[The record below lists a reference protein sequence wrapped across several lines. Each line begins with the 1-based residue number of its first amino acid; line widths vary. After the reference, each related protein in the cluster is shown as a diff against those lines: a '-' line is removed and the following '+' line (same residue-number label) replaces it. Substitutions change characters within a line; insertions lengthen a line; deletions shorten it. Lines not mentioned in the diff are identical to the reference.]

1 MHQPPVRFTYR
12 LLSYLIS
19 TIIAGQPLLPAVG
32 AVITPQN
39 GAGMDKAANGV
50 PVVNIATPNGA
61 GISHNRFTDYNVG
74 KEGLILNNATGK
86 LNPTQLGG
94 LIQNNPN
101 LKAGGEA
108 KGIINEVTGGN
119 RSLLQGYTEVAGKAA
134 NVMVANPYGITCDG
148 CGFINTPHATL
159 TTGRP
164 VMNADGSLQA
174 LEVTE
179 GSITINGAGLD
190 GTRSDAVSI
199 IARATEVNAALHAKD
214 LTVTAGANRIT
225 ADGRVSALKG
235 EGDVPKVAV
244 DTGALGGMYARRIH
258 LTSTESGVGVNLG
271 NLYARDGDI
280 ILSSAGKLVLKN
292 SLAGG
297 NTTVTGTDVSL
308 SGDNKAG
315 GNLSVTGTTGL
326 TLNQPRLVTDKN
338 LVLSSSGQIVQ
349 NGGELT
355 AGQNAMLSA
364 QHLNQTSGT
373 VNAAENVTLTT
384 TNDTTLKGRSIA
396 GKTLTVSSGSLNNGG
411 TLVAGRD
418 ATVKTGTFS
427 NTGTVQGNGLKVTAT
442 DLTSTGSI
450 KSGSTLDIS
459 ARNATLSGDAGAK
472 DSARVTVSGTLE
484 NRGRLVSD
492 DVLTLSATQINNS
505 GTLSG
510 AKELVA
516 SADTLTTTEKSVTN
530 SDGNLM
536 LDSASSTLAG
546 ETSAGG
552 TVSVKG
558 NSLKTTTTA
567 QTQGNSVSVDV
578 QNAQLDGTQA
588 ARDIL
593 TLNASEKLTHSGKSS
608 APSLSLS
615 APELTSSGVLVGSAL
630 NTQSQ
635 TLTNSGL
642 LQGEASL
649 TVNTQRLDNQQ
660 NGTLYSAA
668 DLTLDI
674 PDIRN
679 SGLITGDNG
688 LMLNA
693 VSLSNPGKI
702 IADTLSVRAT
712 TLDGDGLLQGAGA
725 LALAGDTL
733 SQGSHGRWL
742 TADDLSLRGKTLNTA
757 GTTQGQNIT
766 VQADRWANSGSV
778 LATGNLTASAT
789 GQLTSTGDIMSQGDT
804 TLKAATTDNRGSLLS
819 AGTLSLDGN
828 SLDNSG
834 TVQGDHVT
842 IRQNSVTNSG
852 TLTGIAA
859 LTLAARMVSPQ
870 PALMNNGGSLLTS
883 GDLTITAGSLVNS
896 GAIQAADSLT
906 ARLTGELV
914 STAGSKVTSNGEM
927 ALSAL
932 NLSNSGQWIAKNLT
946 LKANSLTSAGDI
958 TGVDTLTLT
967 VNQTLNNQANGKLL
981 SAGVL
986 TLKADSVTNDGQL
999 QGNATTITA
1008 GQLTNGGHL
1017 QGETLTLAA
1026 SGGVNNRF
1034 GGVLMSRNALNVSTA
1049 TLSNQGTIQ
1058 GGGGV
1063 SLNVTDRLQNDG
1075 KILSGSNLTLTAQVL
1090 ANTGSGL
1097 VQAATL
1103 LLDVVNTVNGGRV
1116 LATGSADVKGTTL
1129 NNTGTLQGAD
1139 LLVNYHTFSNS
1150 GTLLGTSGLGVKGS
1164 SLLQHGTGRLYSA
1177 GNLLLDAQDFSGQGQ
1192 VVATGDVTLKL
1203 IAALT
1208 NHGTLAVGKTLSVTS
1223 QNAITNGG
1231 VMQGDA
1237 MVLGAGEAFTNN
1249 GMLTAGKGNS
1259 VFSAQRLFLNAP
1271 GSLQAGGDVSL
1282 NSRSD
1287 ITISG
1292 FTGTAGSLTMN
1303 VAGTLLNSA
1312 LIYAG
1317 NNLKLFTDRLHNQHG
1332 DILAGNSLWVQKD
1345 ASGGANTEIINTSG
1359 NIETHQGDI
1368 VVRTGHLLNQREGFS
1383 ATTTTRTNPSSIQ
1396 GMGNALVDIPLSLLP
1411 DGSYGYFTRE
1421 VENQHGTPCNGHG
1434 ACNITMDT
1442 LYYYAPFADSAT
1454 QRFLSS
1460 QNITT
1465 VTGADNPAGRI
1476 ASGRNLS
1483 AEAERLENRASFILA
1498 NGDIALSGREL
1509 SNQSWQT
1516 GTENEYLVYRYD
1528 PKTFYG
1534 SYATGSLDK
1543 LPLLSPEFENNTIR
1557 FSLDGREKDYTPG
1570 KTYYSVIQAGGDV
1583 KTRFTSS
1590 INNGTTTAHAGSVS
1604 PVVSAPVLNTLS
1616 QQTGGDSLTQTALQ
1630 QYEPVVVG
1638 SPQWHDELAGALKN
1652 IAGGSPLTGQTGISD
1667 DWPLPS
1673 GNNGYL
1679 VPSTDPDSPYLITV
1693 NPKLDGLGQVDS
1705 HLFAGLYELLG
1716 AKPGQAPRETAPSY
1730 TDEKQFLGSSYFL
1743 DRLGLKPEKD
1753 YRFLGDAVFDTR
1765 YVSNAVLSRTG
1776 SRYLNGLGSDTEQ
1789 MRYLMD
1795 NAARQQKGLG
1805 LEFGVALTAEQIA
1818 QLDGS
1823 ILWWESATINGQ
1835 TVMVPKLYLSPEDIT
1850 LHNGSVISGN
1860 NVQLAGGN
1868 ITNSGSSINAQNGLS
1883 LDSTGYI
1890 DNLNAGLISA
1900 GGSLDLSA
1908 IGDISN
1914 ISSVISGKTVQLESV
1929 SGNISNITRRQQWN
1943 AGSDSRYGGVH
1954 LSGTDT
1960 GPVATIKGTD
1970 SLSLDA
1976 GKNID
1981 ITGATVSS
1989 GGTLG
1994 MSAGNDINIA
2004 ANLISGSK
2012 SQSGFWHTDDNSAS
2026 STTSQGS
2033 SISAGGNLAMAAGH
2047 NLDVTAS
2054 SVSAGHSALL
2064 SAGNDLSLNAVRES
2078 KNSRNG
2084 RSESHESHAAVST
2097 VTAGDNFLLVAGRD
2111 IASQAAGM
2119 AAENNVVIRGGR
2131 DVNLVAESAGAGDSY
2146 TSKKKKEINE
2156 TVRQQGTEIASGGDT
2171 TVNAGRDI
2179 TAVASSVTAT
2189 GNISVNAGRD
2199 VALTTATESDY
2210 HYLETKKKSG
2220 GFLSKKTT
2228 RTISEDSATREAGS
2242 LLSGNRVTVNA
2253 GDNLTVEGSD
2263 VVADRDVSLAAGNHV
2278 DVLAAT
2284 STDTSWRFKETK
2296 KSGLMG
2302 TGGIGFTIGSS
2313 KTTHDR
2319 REAGTTQSQSAST
2332 IGSTAGNV
2340 SITAGKQAHISGSDV
2355 IANRDISIT
2364 GDSVVVDP
2372 GHDRRTVDEKFE
2384 QKKSGLTVALSG
2396 TVGSAINNAVT
2407 SAQETKESSDS
2418 RLKALQATK
2427 TALSGVQAG
2436 QAATMASATGDPN
2449 AMGVSLSLTTQKSK
2463 SQQHSESDT
2472 VSGSTLNAGNNLSVV
2487 ATGKNRGDNRGDIVI
2502 AGSQLKVGGNTSL
2515 DAANDILLSGAA
2527 NTQKTTGRNSSSGGG
2542 VGVSIGAGGNGAGI
2556 SVFAGVNAAKGSE
2569 KGNGTEWTETTTDSG
2584 KTVTINSGRDTVLNG
2599 AQVNGNRIIADVG
2612 HDLLISSQQ
2621 DTSKYDSKQT
2631 SVAAGGSFTFGSMTG
2646 SGYIAASRDK
2656 MKSRFDSVA
2665 EQTGMFAGDGGFDIT
2680 VGRHTQLDG
2689 AVIAST
2695 ATPDKNHLDTGTL
2708 GFSDLHNEADYKVS
2722 HSGISLSGGG
2732 SFGDKFQGNMPG
2744 GMISAGGHS
2753 GHAEGTTQAA
2763 VAEGT
2768 ITIRD
2773 RDNQKQNLANLSRDP
2788 AHANDSISPIFDK
2801 EKEQRRLQT
2810 VGLISDIGSQVAD
2823 IARTQGELNALKA
2836 AQDKYGPVPA
2846 DATEEQRQAYLAKL
2860 RDTPEYKKEQ
2870 EKYGTGSDMQRGIQ
2884 AATAALQGLVGG
2896 NMAGALAGAS
2906 APELANIIGHHAG
2919 IDDNTAAK
2927 AIAHAILGGVTA
2939 ALQGNSA
2946 AAGAIGAGTG
2956 EVIASA
2962 IAKSLYP
2969 GVDPS
2974 KLTEDQK
2981 QTVSTLATLSAG
2993 MAGGIASGDVAG
3005 AAAGAGAGKNV
3016 VENNALSL
3024 VARGCAVA
3032 APCRT
3037 KVAEQLLEIGAKA
3050 GMAGLA
3056 GAAVKDM
3063 ADRMT
3068 SDELEHLI
3076 TLQMMGNDEITT
3088 KYLSSLHDKYGS
3100 GAASN
3105 PNIGKDLTDAEKV
3118 ELGGSG
3124 SGTGTPPPSE
3134 NDPKQQNE
3142 KTVDKL
3148 NQKQESAIKKIDNT
3162 IKNALKDHDIIGT
3175 LKDMDGKPVPKENGG
3190 YWDHMQEMQNTLR
3203 GLRNHADTLK
3213 NVNNPE
3219 AQAAYGRATD
3229 AINKIESALK
3239 GYGI

>member
-1 MHQPPVRFTYR
+1 MNQPPVHFTYR
-12 LLSYLIS
+12 LLSYLVS
-19 TIIAGQPLLPAVG
+19 AIIAGQPLLPAVG

-214 LTVTAGANRIT
+214 LTVTAGANRVT

-271 NLYARDGDI
+271 NLYAREGDI
-280 ILSSAGKLVLKN
+280 ILNSAGKLVLKN

-326 TLNQPRLVTDKN
+326 TLNQSRLVTDKN

-384 TNDTTLKGRSIA
+384 TDDTTLKGRSIA

-516 SADTLTTTEKSVTN
+516 SADTLTTTEKSVTH

-536 LDSASSTLAG
+536 LNSASSTLAG
-546 ETSAGG
+546 ETSAGS

-558 NSLKTTTTA
+558 NSLKTTATA

-642 LQGEASL
+642 LQGKASL

-688 LMLNA
+688 LTLNTA
-693 VSLSNPGKI
+693 SLSNPGKI
-702 IADTLSVRAT
+702 IADTLNVRAT

-733 SQGSHGRWL
+733 SQGRNGRWL
-742 TADDLSLRGKTLNTA
+742 TAGDLSLRGKTLHTA
-757 GTTQGQNIT
+757 GTTQGQNLT
-766 VQADRWANSGSV
+766 VQADNWANSGSV

-804 TLKAATTDNRGSLLS
+804 TLNAATTDNRGSLLS

-828 SLDNSG
+828 SLDNRG

-852 TLTGIAA
+852 TFTGIAA

-883 GDLTITAGSLVNS
+883 GDLTITAGSITSSGHWQGKRVLITADSLANS

-914 STAGSKVTSNGEM
+914 SAAGSKVTSNGEM

-958 TGVDTLTLT
+958 TGVDALTLT
-967 VNQTLNNQANGKLL
+967 VNQTLNNHASGKLL

-986 TLKADSVTNDGQL
+986 TLKADSV
-999 QGNATTITA
+999 
-1008 GQLTNGGHL
+1008 TNGGHL

-1026 SGGVNNRF
+1026 SGGVNNRS

-1063 SLNVTDRLQNDG
+1063 SLNATDRLQNDG

-1164 SLLQHGTGRLYSA
+1164 SLLQNGTGRLYSA

-1208 NHGTLAVGKTLSVTS
+1208 NHGTLAAGKTLSVTS

-1332 DILAGNSLWVQKD
+1332 DILAGNSLWVQKN

-1442 LYYYAPFADSAT
+1442 LYYHAPFADSAT

-1483 AEAERLENRASFILA
+1483 VEAERLENRASFILA
-1498 NGDIALSGREL
+1498 NEDIALSGRQL
-1509 SNQSWQT
+1509 NNQSWQT

-1528 PKTFYG
+1528 PKMFYG

-1583 KTRFTSS
+1583 KTRFTSN

-1693 NPKLDGLGQVDS
+1693 NPKLDGLGQPEPL
-1705 HLFAGLYELLG
+1705 LFGELYKLLG
-1716 AKPGQAPRETAPSY
+1716 MSPGAAPRETGSQY
-1730 TDEKQFLGSSYFL
+1730 TDMNQFLGSAYFL

-1776 SRYLNGLGSDTEQ
+1776 SRYINGLGSDTEQ

-1805 LEFGVALTAEQIA
+1805 LEFGVALTTEQIA

-1823 ILWWESATINGQ
+1823 ILWWESVTINGQ

-1868 ITNSGSSINAQNGLS
+1868 ITNSGGSINAQNDLS

-1929 SGNISNITRRQQWN
+1929 SGNISNITLRQQWS

-2012 SQSGFWHTDDNSAS
+2012 SQSGFWHTEDNSSS

-2054 SVSAGHSALL
+2054 SVSAGHRALL

-2084 RSESHESHAAVST
+2084 RSESHDSHAAVST
-2097 VTAGDNFLLVAGRD
+2097 VTAGDNLLLVAGRD
-2111 IASQAAGM
+2111 IASQAAGV
-2119 AAENNVVIRGGR
+2119 AAENNVSIRAGR

-2171 TVNAGRDI
+2171 TVTAGRDI

-2228 RTISEDSATREAGS
+2228 HTISEDSASREAGS
-2242 LLSGNRVTVNA
+2242 LLSGNRVAVNA

-2284 STDTSWRFKETK
+2284 NTDTSWRFKETK

-2436 QAATMASATGDPN
+2436 QAAAMATATGDPN
-2449 AMGVSLSLTTQKSK
+2449 ATGVSLSLTTQKSK

-2502 AGSQLKVGGNTSL
+2502 AGSQLKAGGNTSL
-2515 DAANDILLSGAA
+2515 DAANDVLLSGAA

-2556 SVFAGVNAAKGSE
+2556 SVFASVNAAKGSE
-2569 KGNGTEWTETTTDSG
+2569 KGNGTEWTETTIDSG

-2599 AQVNGNRIIADVG
+2599 VQVNGNRIIADVG

-2788 AHANDSISPIFDK
+2788 VHANDSISPIFDK
-2801 EKEQRRLQT
+2801 EKEQNRLKEI
-2810 VGLISDIGSQVAD
+2810 GMISDIGGQVAD
-2823 IARTQGELNALKA
+2823 IARTQGELNALKV
-2836 AQDKYGPVPA
+2836 AQDKYGPLQA

-2860 RDTPEYKKEQ
+2860 RETPEYKKEQ
-2870 EKYGTGSDMQRGIQ
+2870 EKFGTGSDIQRGIQ
-2884 AATAALQGLVGG
+2884 AATAALQGLAGD
-2896 NMAGALAGAS
+2896 NIAGALAGAS
-2906 APELANIIGHHAG
+2906 APELANFIGHNAG
-2919 IDDNTAAK
+2919 INDNDAAK

-2939 ALQGNSA
+2939 ALQGNNA
-2946 AAGAIGAGTG
+2946 AAGSVGAVSG
-2956 EVIASA
+2956 ELIAGA
-2962 IAKSLYP
+2962 IAKVLYP
-2969 GVDPS
+2969 DEKDLS

-2981 QTVSTLATLSAG
+2981 QTLSTLASISAG
-2993 MAGGIASGDVAG
+2993 IAGGVAGGNTAGVATG
-3005 AAAGAGAGKNV
+3005 AAAGKNVAENNLVGGSEWLQTEKAREHGADVLSCSDNPSGEACKRGQAENKAYAAALATGSVALLPGSAQAMWLLGAGTNAGMQYADSGEINPVNSVAAGWINVITMGQGWKGTIAWNAAGGALTNAINGDDPLTGAITNGAGAGFGYGVGNYV
-3016 VENNALSL
+3016 VKPAANTIGKWITGGWNPKFDPTLLKYTEVKGQLGLSKEMVPSKIPSAVGNAGGS
-3024 VARGCAVA
+3024 
-3032 APCRT
+3032 
-3037 KVAEQLLEIGAKA
+3037 
-3050 GMAGLA
+3050 
-3056 GAAVKDM
+3056 
-3063 ADRMT
+3063 
-3068 SDELEHLI
+3068 
-3076 TLQMMGNDEITT
+3076 
-3088 KYLSSLHDKYGS
+3088 LSSEFGS
-3100 GAASN
+3100 SIIQKKKDAMEA
-3105 PNIGKDLTDAEKV
+3105 GK
-3118 ELGGSG
+3118 
-3124 SGTGTPPPSE
+3124 
-3134 NDPKQQNE
+3134 
-3142 KTVDKL
+3142 
-3148 NQKQESAIKKIDNT
+3148 
-3162 IKNALKDHDIIGT
+3162 
-3175 LKDMDGKPVPKENGG
+3175 
-3190 YWDHMQEMQNTLR
+3190 
-3203 GLRNHADTLK
+3203 
-3213 NVNNPE
+3213 
-3219 AQAAYGRATD
+3219 
-3229 AINKIESALK
+3229 
-3239 GYGI
+3239 

>member
-159 TTGRP
+159 TTGKP

-271 NLYARDGDI
+271 NLYAREGDI

-1026 SGGVNNRF
+1026 SGGVNNRS

-1063 SLNVTDRLQNDG
+1063 SLNATDRLQNDG

-1208 NHGTLAVGKTLSVTS
+1208 NHGTLAAGKTLSVTS

-1616 QQTGGDSLTQTALQ
+1616 QQTG
-1630 QYEPVVVG
+1630 
-1638 SPQWHDELAGALKN
+1638 
-1652 IAGGSPLTGQTGISD
+1652 
-1667 DWPLPS
+1667 
-1673 GNNGYL
+1673 
-1679 VPSTDPDSPYLITV
+1679 
-1693 NPKLDGLGQVDS
+1693 
-1705 HLFAGLYELLG
+1705 
-1716 AKPGQAPRETAPSY
+1716 
-1730 TDEKQFLGSSYFL
+1730 
-1743 DRLGLKPEKD
+1743 
-1753 YRFLGDAVFDTR
+1753 
-1765 YVSNAVLSRTG
+1765 
-1776 SRYLNGLGSDTEQ
+1776 
-1789 MRYLMD
+1789 
-1795 NAARQQKGLG
+1795 
-1805 LEFGVALTAEQIA
+1805 
-1818 QLDGS
+1818 
-1823 ILWWESATINGQ
+1823 
-1835 TVMVPKLYLSPEDIT
+1835 
-1850 LHNGSVISGN
+1850 
-1860 NVQLAGGN
+1860 
-1868 ITNSGSSINAQNGLS
+1868 
-1883 LDSTGYI
+1883 
-1890 DNLNAGLISA
+1890 
-1900 GGSLDLSA
+1900 
-1908 IGDISN
+1908 
-1914 ISSVISGKTVQLESV
+1914 
-1929 SGNISNITRRQQWN
+1929 
-1943 AGSDSRYGGVH
+1943 
-1954 LSGTDT
+1954 
-1960 GPVATIKGTD
+1960 
-1970 SLSLDA
+1970 
-1976 GKNID
+1976 
-1981 ITGATVSS
+1981 
-1989 GGTLG
+1989 
-1994 MSAGNDINIA
+1994 
-2004 ANLISGSK
+2004 
-2012 SQSGFWHTDDNSAS
+2012 
-2026 STTSQGS
+2026 
-2033 SISAGGNLAMAAGH
+2033 
-2047 NLDVTAS
+2047 
-2054 SVSAGHSALL
+2054 
-2064 SAGNDLSLNAVRES
+2064 
-2078 KNSRNG
+2078 
-2084 RSESHESHAAVST
+2084 
-2097 VTAGDNFLLVAGRD
+2097 
-2111 IASQAAGM
+2111 
-2119 AAENNVVIRGGR
+2119 
-2131 DVNLVAESAGAGDSY
+2131 
-2146 TSKKKKEINE
+2146 
-2156 TVRQQGTEIASGGDT
+2156 
-2171 TVNAGRDI
+2171 
-2179 TAVASSVTAT
+2179 
-2189 GNISVNAGRD
+2189 
-2199 VALTTATESDY
+2199 
-2210 HYLETKKKSG
+2210 
-2220 GFLSKKTT
+2220 
-2228 RTISEDSATREAGS
+2228 
-2242 LLSGNRVTVNA
+2242 
-2253 GDNLTVEGSD
+2253 
-2263 VVADRDVSLAAGNHV
+2263 
-2278 DVLAAT
+2278 
-2284 STDTSWRFKETK
+2284 
-2296 KSGLMG
+2296 
-2302 TGGIGFTIGSS
+2302 
-2313 KTTHDR
+2313 
-2319 REAGTTQSQSAST
+2319 
-2332 IGSTAGNV
+2332 
-2340 SITAGKQAHISGSDV
+2340 
-2355 IANRDISIT
+2355 
-2364 GDSVVVDP
+2364 
-2372 GHDRRTVDEKFE
+2372 
-2384 QKKSGLTVALSG
+2384 
-2396 TVGSAINNAVT
+2396 
-2407 SAQETKESSDS
+2407 
-2418 RLKALQATK
+2418 
-2427 TALSGVQAG
+2427 
-2436 QAATMASATGDPN
+2436 
-2449 AMGVSLSLTTQKSK
+2449 
-2463 SQQHSESDT
+2463 
-2472 VSGSTLNAGNNLSVV
+2472 
-2487 ATGKNRGDNRGDIVI
+2487 
-2502 AGSQLKVGGNTSL
+2502 
-2515 DAANDILLSGAA
+2515 
-2527 NTQKTTGRNSSSGGG
+2527 
-2542 VGVSIGAGGNGAGI
+2542 
-2556 SVFAGVNAAKGSE
+2556 
-2569 KGNGTEWTETTTDSG
+2569 
-2584 KTVTINSGRDTVLNG
+2584 
-2599 AQVNGNRIIADVG
+2599 
-2612 HDLLISSQQ
+2612 
-2621 DTSKYDSKQT
+2621 
-2631 SVAAGGSFTFGSMTG
+2631 
-2646 SGYIAASRDK
+2646 
-2656 MKSRFDSVA
+2656 
-2665 EQTGMFAGDGGFDIT
+2665 
-2680 VGRHTQLDG
+2680 
-2689 AVIAST
+2689 
-2695 ATPDKNHLDTGTL
+2695 
-2708 GFSDLHNEADYKVS
+2708 
-2722 HSGISLSGGG
+2722 
-2732 SFGDKFQGNMPG
+2732 
-2744 GMISAGGHS
+2744 
-2753 GHAEGTTQAA
+2753 
-2763 VAEGT
+2763 
-2768 ITIRD
+2768 
-2773 RDNQKQNLANLSRDP
+2773 
-2788 AHANDSISPIFDK
+2788 
-2801 EKEQRRLQT
+2801 
-2810 VGLISDIGSQVAD
+2810 
-2823 IARTQGELNALKA
+2823 
-2836 AQDKYGPVPA
+2836 
-2846 DATEEQRQAYLAKL
+2846 
-2860 RDTPEYKKEQ
+2860 
-2870 EKYGTGSDMQRGIQ
+2870 
-2884 AATAALQGLVGG
+2884 
-2896 NMAGALAGAS
+2896 
-2906 APELANIIGHHAG
+2906 
-2919 IDDNTAAK
+2919 
-2927 AIAHAILGGVTA
+2927 
-2939 ALQGNSA
+2939 
-2946 AAGAIGAGTG
+2946 
-2956 EVIASA
+2956 
-2962 IAKSLYP
+2962 
-2969 GVDPS
+2969 
-2974 KLTEDQK
+2974 
-2981 QTVSTLATLSAG
+2981 
-2993 MAGGIASGDVAG
+2993 
-3005 AAAGAGAGKNV
+3005 
-3016 VENNALSL
+3016 
-3024 VARGCAVA
+3024 
-3032 APCRT
+3032 
-3037 KVAEQLLEIGAKA
+3037 
-3050 GMAGLA
+3050 
-3056 GAAVKDM
+3056 
-3063 ADRMT
+3063 
-3068 SDELEHLI
+3068 
-3076 TLQMMGNDEITT
+3076 
-3088 KYLSSLHDKYGS
+3088 
-3100 GAASN
+3100 
-3105 PNIGKDLTDAEKV
+3105 
-3118 ELGGSG
+3118 
-3124 SGTGTPPPSE
+3124 
-3134 NDPKQQNE
+3134 
-3142 KTVDKL
+3142 
-3148 NQKQESAIKKIDNT
+3148 
-3162 IKNALKDHDIIGT
+3162 
-3175 LKDMDGKPVPKENGG
+3175 
-3190 YWDHMQEMQNTLR
+3190 
-3203 GLRNHADTLK
+3203 
-3213 NVNNPE
+3213 
-3219 AQAAYGRATD
+3219 
-3229 AINKIESALK
+3229 
-3239 GYGI
+3239 

>member
-1 MHQPPVRFTYR
+1 MNQPPVHFTYR
-12 LLSYLIS
+12 LLSYLVS
-19 TIIAGQPLLPAVG
+19 AIIAGQPLLPAVG

-50 PVVNIATPNGA
+50 PVVNIATPDGA

-134 NVMVANPYGITCDG
+134 NVIVANPYGITCDG

-271 NLYARDGDI
+271 NLYAREGDI
-280 ILSSAGKLVLKN
+280 ILSSSGKLVLKN

-297 NTTVTGTDVSL
+297 NTTVTGADVSL

-326 TLNQPRLVTDKN
+326 TLNQSRLVTDKN

-364 QHLNQTSGT
+364 QHLNQTSGA

-384 TNDTTLKGRSIA
+384 TGDTTLKGRSVA
-396 GKTLTVSSGSLNNGG
+396 GKILTVSSGSLNNGG

-427 NTGTVQGNGLKVTAT
+427 NTGAVQGNGLKVTAT

-516 SADTLTTTEKSVTN
+516 SADALTTAEKSVTN

-536 LDSASSTLAG
+536 LNSASSTLAG

-615 APELTSSGVLVGSAL
+615 APELTSSGVLVASAL

-688 LMLNA
+688 LTLNTA
-693 VSLSNPGKI
+693 SLSNPGKI
-702 IADTLSVRAT
+702 IADTLNVRAT

-733 SQGSHGRWL
+733 SQGRNGRWL

-804 TLKAATTDNRGSLLS
+804 TLNAATTDNRGSLLS

-834 TVQGDHVT
+834 TVQGNHVT
-842 IRQNSVTNSG
+842 LHHRSTDNSGTVTGLSGLTLHSADGLTNSGALLSQNSLALSAGDVTNSG
-852 TLTGIAA
+852 RIQGQNITLDASSLTSSGAVQSALDLA
-859 LTLAARMVSPQ
+859 LTL
-870 PALMNNGGSLLTS
+870 S
-883 GDLTITAGSLVNS
+883 GDVIAATGSKITALG
-896 GAIQAADSLT
+896 D
-906 ARLTGELV
+906 ARLTG
-914 STAGSKVTSNGEM
+914 KVLANQGLISAKTLEVNGDSLSNGGEISGVNDLNVT
-927 ALSAL
+927 LSGNLQQHGKMLTDGAL
-932 NLSNSGQWIAKNLT
+932 NVNARDISNSGQLQGADNRITAS
-946 LKANSLTSAGDI
+946 SLTNSGRVQGDS
-958 TGVDTLTLT
+958 GLTLTL
-967 VNQTLNNQANGKLL
+967 LNALTNQASGVLL
-981 SAGVL
+981 SQNVSALSAPVL
-986 TLKADSVTNDGQL
+986 TND
-999 QGNATTITA
+999 
-1008 GQLTNGGHL
+1008 
-1017 QGETLTLAA
+1017 
-1026 SGGVNNRF
+1026 
-1034 GGVLMSRNALNVSTA
+1034 
-1049 TLSNQGTIQ
+1049 GTIQ
-1058 GGGGV
+1058 GNGKTTL
-1063 SLNVTDRLQNDG
+1063 SAATQAHNSG
-1075 KILSGSNLTLTAQVL
+1075 KILSGGELTFTTPDYSGSGWLQATDLLLNVAKLAGNGTVMAANQATLTGNSL
-1090 ANTGSGL
+1090 TNRGL
-1097 VQAATL
+1097 FQAAQL
-1103 LLDVVNTVNGGRV
+1103 NVNTQ
-1116 LATGSADVKGTTL
+1116 TIT
-1129 NNTGTLQGAD
+1129 
-1139 LLVNYHTFSNS
+1139 NS
-1150 GTLLGTSGLGVKGS
+1150 GTLLGNQGLTIKGNSLNNAGGKVFSGGDMLADMV
-1164 SLLQHGTGRLYSA
+1164 SLSGAGQLVAL
-1177 GNLLLDAQDFSGQGQ
+1177 GNL
-1192 VVATGDVTLKL
+1192 TLKL
-1203 IAALT
+1203 TRGLTAQGVIAA
-1208 NHGTLAVGKTLSVTS
+1208 NKQLSVSS
-1223 QNAITNGG
+1223 QGDITNGATL
-1231 VMQGDA
+1231 QGNGITLNA
-1237 MVLGAGEAFTNN
+1237 VGRLTNN
-1249 GMLTAGKGNS
+1249 GQLTAGNGTTALS
-1259 VFSAQRLFLNAP
+1259 GSGIAMNAS

-1282 NSRSD
+1282 TSRGD
-1287 ITISG
+1287 ITLDG
-1292 FTGTAGSLTMN
+1292 FTGTTGSLVLTA
-1303 VAGTLLNSA
+1303 AGAVINTALL
-1312 LIYAG
+1312 YAG
-1317 NNLKLFTDRLHNQHG
+1317 NNLSLFASTIRNHHG
-1332 DILAGNSLWVQKD
+1332 DMLAGDSLVMQKD
-1345 ASGGANTEIINTSG
+1345 VSGAANAEVINTSG
-1359 NIETHQGDI
+1359 NIETTRGDI
-1368 VVRTGHLLNQREGFS
+1368 TIRTGHLLNQREGINETKSYIPVENVAVPDGANSVSVRVGDLGEDGWGYYVKSWSGTAGGGFDAWAVPTEKG
-1383 ATTTTRTNPSSIQ
+1383 ATRKFLTGTTRVDVVATGGTARISA
-1396 GMGNALVDIPLSLLP
+1396 GNNLLI
-1411 DGSYGYFTRE
+1411 DADKLDNTGS
-1421 VENQHGTPCNGHG
+1421 H
-1434 ACNITMDT
+1434 
-1442 LYYYAPFADSAT
+1442 L
-1454 QRFLSS
+1454 L
-1460 QNITT
+1460 
-1465 VTGADNPAGRI
+1465 
-1476 ASGRNLS
+1476 ASEFVS
-1483 AEAERLENRASFILA
+1483 
-1498 NGDIALSGREL
+1498 LSGSQL
-1509 SNQSWQT
+1509 NNQSFFGYTQD
-1516 GTENEYLVYRYD
+1516 EYNVYRYYGKLAMIPND
-1528 PKTFYG
+1528 GHLQYGDASADDRVTFTLSGAPEYVTRD
-1534 SYATGSLDK
+1534 TGQAL
-1543 LPLLSPEFENNTIR
+1543 R
-1557 FSLDGREKDYTPG
+1557 A
-1570 KTYYSVIQAGGDV
+1570 VIQAGKNVTAVFSSDISN
-1583 KTRFTSS
+1583 TS
-1590 INNGTTTAHAGSVS
+1590 TTSNAGRIT
-1604 PVVSAPVLNTLS
+1604 NTLAAPEIN
-1616 QQTGGDSLTQTALQ
+1616 TPA
-1630 QYEPVVVG
+1630 E
-1638 SPQWHDELAGALKN
+1638 KN
-1652 IAGGSPLTGQTGISD
+1652 ISPGMAQLAPDGTEALTVTAPDWTDTITRLTIGSGTDLASGIVEGNY
-1667 DWPLPS
+1667 PLPS
-1673 GNNGYL
+1673 GNNGYF
-1679 VPSTDPDSPYLITV
+1679 VPSADPDSPYLITV
-1693 NPKLDGLGQVDS
+1693 NPKLDGLGKVDS
-1705 HLFAGLYELLG
+1705 SLFAGLYDLLRMH
-1716 AKPGQAPRETAPSY
+1716 PGQAPRETDPAY

-1753 YRFLGDAVFDTR
+1753 YRFLGDAAFDTR
-1765 YVSNAVLSRTG
+1765 YVSNYMLNQIG
-1776 SRYLNGLGSDTEQ
+1776 GRYINGVGSDTDQ

-1795 NAARQQKGLG
+1795 NAARAQKALG
-1805 LEFGVALTAEQIA
+1805 LKFGVALTADQVA
-1818 QLDGS
+1818 ALDRS
-1823 ILWWESATINGQ
+1823 ILWYKAVTINGQ
-1835 TVMVPKLYLSPEDIT
+1835 TVMVPEVYLSPKDVT
-1850 LHNGSVISGN
+1850 LQNGSIISGQ
-1860 NVQLAGGN
+1860 NVHLAGGN
-1868 ITNSGSSINAQNGLS
+1868 VTNSGSTLMAQNDLTIDSADSLGNLESGLINAGGALGLKAMGDINNISATITGKTVRLESLAGNVNNLTRYSHWQLDAPEDSLALKHTYTGSIASVSAMDS
-1883 LDSTGYI
+1883 LDIRADKNISVTG
-1890 DNLNAGLISA
+1890 AEISA
-1900 GGSLDLSA
+1900 GG
-1908 IGDISN
+1908 
-1914 ISSVISGKTVQLESV
+1914 
-1929 SGNISNITRRQQWN
+1929 R
-1943 AGSDSRYGGVH
+1943 
-1954 LSGTDT
+1954 
-1960 GPVATIKGTD
+1960 
-1970 SLSLDA
+1970 
-1976 GKNID
+1976 
-1981 ITGATVSS
+1981 
-1989 GGTLG
+1989 
-1994 MSAGNDINIA
+1994 A
-2004 ANLISGSK
+2004 ALI
-2012 SQSGFWHTDDNSAS
+2012 
-2026 STTSQGS
+2026 
-2033 SISAGGNLAMAAGH
+2033 
-2047 NLDVTAS
+2047 
-2054 SVSAGHSALL
+2054 
-2064 SAGNDLSLNAVRES
+2064 AGNDLSLNAIDRVS
-2078 KNSRNG
+2078 SSRHAN
-2084 RSESHESHAAVST
+2084 SESHQRSAELT
-2097 VTAGDNFLLVAGRD
+2097 TITAGDSVMLSAGRD
-2111 IASQAAGM
+2111 VSSQGAGI
-2119 AAENNVVIRGGR
+2119 AAEDNITVRAGR
-2131 DVNLVAESAGAGDSY
+2131 DVNLLAEESVTGSSSY
-2146 TSKKKKEINE
+2146 SKKKTVIDE

-2171 TVNAGRDI
+2171 TITAGRDI

-2228 RTISEDSATREAGS
+2228 HTISENSASREAGS

-2418 RLKALQATK
+2418 RLKTLQATK

-2436 QAATMASATGDPN
+2436 QAAAMASATGDPN

-2502 AGSQLKVGGNTSL
+2502 AGSQLKAGGNTNL
-2515 DAANDILLSGAA
+2515 DAANDVLLSGAA

-2556 SVFAGVNAAKGSE
+2556 SVFASVNAAKGSE
-2569 KGNGTEWTETTTDSG
+2569 KGNGTEWTETTIDSG

-2680 VGRHTQLDG
+2680 VGKHTQLDG

-2695 ATPDKNHLDTGTL
+2695 VTPDKNHLDTGTL

-2788 AHANDSISPIFDK
+2788 EHANDSISPIFDK

-2846 DATEEQRQAYLAKL
+2846 DTTEEQRQAYLAKL

-2884 AATAALQGLVGG
+2884 AATAALQGLAGG
-2896 NMAGALAGAS
+2896 NLAGALAGAS
-2906 APELANIIGHHAG
+2906 APELANFIGHNAG
-2919 IDDNTAAK
+2919 INDNDAAK

-2939 ALQGNSA
+2939 ALQGNNA
-2946 AAGAIGAGTG
+2946 AAGSVGAVSG
-2956 EVIASA
+2956 ELIAGA
-2962 IAKSLYP
+2962 IAKVLYP
-2969 GVDPS
+2969 DEKDLS

-2981 QTVSTLATLSAG
+2981 QTLSTLASISAG
-2993 MAGGIASGDVAG
+2993 MAGGVAG
-3005 AAAGAGAGKNV
+3005 GNTAGVATGAAAGKNV
-3016 VENNALSL
+3016 VENNLL
-3024 VARGCAVA
+3024 GGNEDTQ
-3032 APCRT
+3032 T
-3037 KVAEQLLEIGAKA
+3037 KFVQ
-3050 GMAGLA
+3050 
-3056 GAAVKDM
+3056 
-3063 ADRMT
+3063 
-3068 SDELEHLI
+3068 EH
-3076 TLQMMGNDEITT
+3076 
-3088 KYLSSLHDKYGS
+3088 
-3100 GAASN
+3100 
-3105 PNIGKDLTDAEKV
+3105 GKDIASCSTNPGGAECKRGEAVNKAIAAALVGGATGGVVIALTPE
-3118 ELGGSG
+3118 
-3124 SGTGTPPPSE
+3124 
-3134 NDPKQQNE
+3134 
-3142 KTVDKL
+3142 
-3148 NQKQESAIKKIDNT
+3148 AI
-3162 IKNALKDHDIIGT
+3162 A
-3175 LKDMDGKPVPKENGG
+3175 
-3190 YWDHMQEMQNTLR
+3190 
-3203 GLRNHADTLK
+3203 A
-3213 NVNNPE
+3213 
-3219 AQAAYGRATD
+3219 AQAAVSACGANTVLCANEVSIWVAEMVAGDALPAGLTVAAVGKMSASELSELKALMAVEKQTGQKISAESLEKLMLDSGGKGNWSKELNNPQPNKVYHVDGDKIYKTD
-3229 AINKIESALK
+3229 AQARPSQVEATLSPNVKDRNGYQQCKAGKCGLDGDEGGHLIASIFNGPGEKLNLVPMDGNLNKGAWKQMENTWAKALGEGKEVKVNIQPSYIGDSVRPAKFKVVYSIDGGRPIEKVFNNAPGGK
-3239 GYGI
+3239 